1 MRELLGQMDGCV
13 LLYFGNDGE
22 AKTASIAAVPV
33 EELVLASG
41 DLDIYDLEIMDGI
54 RIDSDI
60 QGSGEIKIILSFD
73 GGETWFAYADDD
85 WVEVDVKNMSDVAVK
100 AMPVADVSLI
110 PGDAIEELRDGS
122 STLRFGYYLSIEDTS
137 DVADVDTLRL
147 VGDMFGMWEQGHACR
162 VFLFLQQQQN
172 DRMAKG

>member
-1 MRELLGQMDGCV
+1 
-13 LLYFGNDGE
+13 
-22 AKTASIAAVPV
+22 
-33 EELVLASG
+33 
-41 DLDIYDLEIMDGI
+41 MDGI

-147 VGDMFGMWEQGHACR
+147 VGDMFGMWERAMPAEYSYFYNNSKMT
-162 VFLFLQQQQN
+162 VWL
-172 DRMAKG
+172 KGSGNYKISYQM